1 MPICHP
7 VKTYM
12 EDQRKNH
19 NLRQYIKDLEFN
31 NLILTA
37 QQEVSLDAILVV
49 NENWQM
55 VSFNQRF
62 VEMWDIPHHILENR
76 DDKASLATV
85 LDKLRNPEQFLA
97 RVEALMANPTEQSHD
112 ELALIDGRIF
122 DRYSAPIFDK
132 KNDLRGRVW
141 FFRDV
146 TELHRAKQL
155 LHQQNSELEE
165 RVAKR
170 TDDLERLNQELRE
183 RDRELQLQQKELEA
197 KNLGLT
203 TLLHS
208 VEKEKNRLEQ
218 QTISNFSGAL
228 LPILEMLADTSLSR
242 QQRHILDTIETVLAN
257 LTSSMN
263 HNLRL
268 MQHPL
273 TATEMK
279 VANAIRAGKTSKEIA
294 VLLRSSER
302 TVEGHRQSI
311 RRKLGMDKKQ
321 NLMVTLMALE

>member
-1 MPICHP
+1 
-7 VKTYM
+7 M